1 MSRITF
7 KRVTPEQSNIYDS
20 DGDRVGE
27 VYRQPDVLHPG
38 KHYYVIH
45 LDDDPRG
52 FERVFD
58 RARIRDVAQARLD
71 SHPYF

>member
-1 MSRITF
+1 MSRISF
-7 KRVTPEQSNIYDS
+7 KRVTPEESVIYDA

-27 VYRQPDVLHPG
+27 VFRQPDILHPG
-38 KHYYVIH
+38 CHYYLIW

-52 FERVFD
+52 YVRVFD
-58 RARIRDVAQARLD
+58 RSRIRHVAQERLD

>member
-1 MSRITF
+1 MSHITF
-7 KRVTPEQSNIYDS
+7 KRVTPNESRIYD
-20 DGDRVGE
+20 DGECVGE

-38 KHYYVIH
+38 RHYYVIW

-58 RARIRDVAQARLD
+58 RARIRGVAQRRVD
-71 SHPYF
+71 THPYF

>member
-7 KRVTPEQSNIYDS
+7 KRVTPEESVIYDA

-27 VYRQPDVLHPG
+27 VYRQPDILSPG
-38 KHYYVIH
+38 SHYFIVH

-52 FERVFD
+52 WVRVFD
-58 RARIRDVAQARLD
+58 RSQIRDVAQERLD
-71 SHPYF
+71 SHPYY